1 MMDPNSETFTR
12 LFKDKKRIRYVLYA
26 ELIYALLLLT
36 TVVFAIQIFWRLMII
51 QFVLILAFFVISWA
65 YNWHDKKTGKVVA
78 VKKDRSFFL
87 KTFMEESPVQKQ
99 KSIFRTISLITV
111 ILSFAIAAFSC
122 YEIFVDIAGKT
133 QAGQLAIIENILM
146 SADTFYVFT
155 TAGIMFG
162 LLFGK
167 KRLTRN
173 SSVATMFVSLIL
185 LAFHPVLW
193 WMYIIGLVIGVVGY
207 TLYHLNQL

>member
-1 MMDPNSETFTR
+1 MVDPNSKTFSR
-12 LFKDKKRIRYVLYA
+12 IFKDKKRVRCFLYA
-26 ELIYALLLLT
+26 ELIYALLLLI
-36 TVVFAIQIFWRLMII
+36 TVIYAIQIFFRLITI
-51 QFVLILAFFVISWA
+51 QFVLVLICLIISWA

-87 KTFMEESPVQKQ
+87 KTFMEETPVQKQ
-99 KSIFRTISLITV
+99 KAIFRTISLITV

-122 YEIFVDIAGKT
+122 YEIFVDIAGKP

-193 WMYIIGLVIGVVGY
+193 WVYIIGLVIGAVGY